1 MCKLRGGNKEKEES
15 LQQRKSQECNQIYG
29 FDASHSY
36 VGNVRREVAMEEAV
50 LEQKN

>member
-1 MCKLRGGNKEKEES
+1 VRKLRGGNKEKEES
-15 LQQRKSQECNQIYG
+15 LQQRKSQCNQIYG